1 MESKS
6 TNQSLTINPNLIG
19 TSNYTGLMYPNNPT
33 LNTDIVTDDNDN
45 SRFLA
50 SLLGQGAGMLG
61 SAIQGGDVTRVGQ
74 VFDYNRQYA
83 DRLNEQKKQIEL
95 ITNPNSDVS
104 KKKRMVYSQA
114 LGFSIPDNFSASD
127 LEDKNVLQGLYSQ
140 SLQKT
145 PVGIKKPKEE
155 QKAVLKDKDLDT
167 LTKMTNLNSSIDQ
180 LIDSVNRYGNESIG
194 GEALNQKELQNSIAV
209 INNVLKGQGAMTE
222 SDFKQAQEIFGK
234 ATLET
239 PKDFSIRMNEFKKRQ
254 NDNIINDL
262 QNKGFDVKEK
272 DGKYYVFKRNNPNEV
287 LYKF

>member
-1 MESKS
+1 MALKS
-6 TNQSLTINPNLIG
+6 MNQSLIINPNPIG
-19 TSNYTGLMYPNNPT
+19 TPNYTGLMYSNTPT

-114 LGFSIPDNFSASD
+114 LGFKIPDSFSASD

-155 QKAVLKDKDLDT
+155 QKAVLKDKDLET
-167 LTKMTNLNSSIDQ
+167 LTKMRDLNSSIDQ
-180 LIDSVNRYGNESIG
+180 LIDSVNRYGNESYG
-194 GEALNQKELQNSIAV
+194 GEALTQKELKNSIGV
-209 INNVLKGQGAMTE
+209 TNNVLKGQGAMTA
-222 SDFKQAQEIFGK
+222 DDYKQAGEIFGK
-234 ATLET
+234 ATTESAEQYA
-239 PKDFSIRMNEFKKRQ
+239 KRMNEFKKRQ
-254 NDNIINDL
+254 NNNIINDL
-262 QNKGFDVKEK
+262 QNKGFDVMEK
-272 DGKYYVFKRNNPNEV
+272 DGKYYVFKKNNPTEV